1 MKQINIHNFRNIV
14 KEIDKV
20 FTEIS
25 NKLNLEEVWNSNNCL
40 NIEIKKSYIKS
51 ILRYMQLTEDLL
63 NNICS
68 IHKKKNNQNFQ
79 YTSLYPMLHLSND
92 RVESGGYHFDQVDN
106 VNIITLWIA
115 ITKYEY
121 PALSLLKYNFKNKFL
136 NKIIINLNLAK
147 YFSES
152 ILVDQ
157 GDLSCWDG
165 KLIHSGN
172 LNISKKP
179 ALAFQMKILP
189 ENKNF
194 LFEDLRNFNNPIKIE
209 QFIDFKNL
217 NLNIN
222 NFQLFLNLVNQVLKL
237 SNSKNSI
244 YKDFEKVIEVLEL
257 LKIKDILTNKILSFS
272 LSILSQRIRSHK
284 KFFDSTIENH
294 DKFCSL
300 IDFCS
305 LIIGAENLV
314 SFKRLYLENK
324 KIDFLEYIMK
334 KDIFGVCLKKRSKFV
349 SIIKSI

>member
-1 MKQINIHNFRNIV
+1 MKQINIHNFQNLV

-25 NKLNLEEVWNSNNCL
+25 NKLNLEEAWNSNNCL

-68 IHKKKNNQNFQ
+68 RHKKKNNQNFQ

-147 YFSES
+147 YFSEN

-179 ALAFQMKILP
+179 AMAFQMKILP

-194 LFEDLRNFNNPIKIE
+194 LFEDLRNFDNPSNTE
-209 QFIDFKNL
+209 QFIDLKNL

-222 NFQLFLNLVNQVLKL
+222 NFQLFLNLVDQVLKL

-244 YKDFEKVIEVLEL
+244 YKDFEKVIEVLDL

-284 KFFDSTIENH
+284 KFFDSMIENH
-294 DKFCSL
+294 NKFCSL